1 MKEIKVDF
9 HQQKHHIIVNSK
21 TKHAGVI
28 VSRSL
33 YDYSMTNYLTGD
45 ENWNGNDRATNLNVK
60 SISFDKSQ
68 PICINTKTNFYLIR
82 ICSR

>member
-9 HQQKHHIIVNSK
+9 HHQKHHIIVYSK
-21 TKHAGVI
+21 TKLAGNCLSVC
-28 VSRSL
+28 L
-33 YDYSMTNYLTGD
+33 NSMTNYQTGD
-45 ENWNGNDRATNLNVK
+45 GYGNGDDRATNLNVK

-68 PICINTKTNFYLIR
+68 PICINSKKNFYLIR